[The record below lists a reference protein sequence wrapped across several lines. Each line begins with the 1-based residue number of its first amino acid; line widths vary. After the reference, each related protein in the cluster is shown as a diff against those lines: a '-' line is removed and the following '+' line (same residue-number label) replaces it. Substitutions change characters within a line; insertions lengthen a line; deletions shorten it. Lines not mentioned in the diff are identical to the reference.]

1 MEAQKDSLGN
11 FSTYYH
17 GTKANLKIGNYIV
30 PGYASNY
37 GQNNK
42 ANFVYFTATLDAA
55 IWGAELALG
64 DGPSRIFIVEPMVPQ
79 FEDDPNLTNKKFSGN
94 PTRSYRSGHPLKIV
108 DELTVW
114 EGHTKEQL
122 QKMKDRLADLKAQ
135 GIEAIQE

>member
-1 MEAQKDSLGN
+1 METKKDSMVT

-37 GQNNK
+37 GQNKK

-64 DGPSRIFIVEPMVPQ
+64 DGPGRIFIVTPTVAQ
-79 FEDDPNLTNKKFSGN
+79 FEDDPNLTNKQFPEN

-108 DELTVW
+108 DELTIW
-114 EGHTKEQL
+114 EGHSPEQH
-122 QKMKDRLADLKAQ
+122 QKMKDHLADLKAQ
-135 GIEAIQE
+135 GIEAILE